1 MTTMHRE
8 PGTPSRSDTRRAWH
22 GSWLGIALL
31 LCPASAAAV
40 QTAAIVAV
48 SVPSSSWRAMTVD
61 VSYRYPAL
69 RDTLRLEARWLRL
82 NGRPLDFPPATEI
95 ITPGSGHV
103 TLASRY
109 TGLLPPPTPAVLRLS
124 LLAADGHAVTES
136 DCELA
141 LVTPQG
147 RPAWAADLLWKRS
160 RQLSW
165 KIRTCHPPA
174 RRASQ

>member
-1 MTTMHRE
+1 MHRE
-8 PGTPSRSDTRRAWH
+8 RGTPSRGDAWRAR
-22 GSWLGIALL
+22 SATWLGAALL

-48 SVPSSSWRAMTVD
+48 SLPSSSWRAMTVD

-69 RDTLRLEARWLRL
+69 RDTLRVEARWMRL
-82 NGRPLDFPPATEI
+82 NGRPLDFPPATETI
-95 ITPGSGHV
+95 GPGSGHV

-109 TGLLPPPTPAVLRLS
+109 TGLLPPPTPIVLRLS
-124 LLAADGHAVTES
+124 LFAANGHAVTES

-160 RQLSW
+160 RHLSW

-174 RRASQ
+174 RRTSQ